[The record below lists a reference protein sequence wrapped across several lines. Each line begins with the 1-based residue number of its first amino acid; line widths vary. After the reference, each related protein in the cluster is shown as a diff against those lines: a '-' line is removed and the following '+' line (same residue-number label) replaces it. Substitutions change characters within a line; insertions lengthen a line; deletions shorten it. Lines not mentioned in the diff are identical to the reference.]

1 MLTLSK
7 TLNDFL
13 RPTPTK
19 RKPSGRY
26 VAVRGDVRA
35 VIAKD
40 RNGLWSVTIAGS
52 TYSNSL
58 LRDLKSQVAD
68 LGFDVLAEQPK

>member
-1 MLTLSK
+1 MKTLST
-7 TLNDFL
+7 TLNSFF

-26 VAVRGDVRA
+26 LAIRGDVRA
-35 VIAKD
+35 IVAKD
-40 RNGLWSVTIAGS
+40 RNGLWSVTIADT

-58 LRDLKSQVAD
+58 LRDLKSQVAG
-68 LGFDVLAEQPK
+68 LGFDMLAEQPK